1 MRQTLKA
8 HCRMTG
14 QRGLSLTGL
23 MLALFLFG
31 VGCLF
36 AAKVVPTITEYMTIQ
51 RSIESAKASGGTVRE
66 IQNYFDRQ
74 SSVNGVTAIAGKD
87 LEMRK
92 NGEQLEI
99 SFAYQKKIRLFGP
112 VSLLIDYAGSTEK
125 NAEKNT
131 KN

>member
-1 MRQTLKA
+1 MQTMKA
-8 HCRMTG
+8 HRRMTS

-23 MLALFLFG
+23 MLVLFLLG
-31 VGCLF
+31 MSGLF
-36 AAKVVPTITEYMTIQ
+36 AAKVVPTITEYLTIQ

-66 IQNYFDRQ
+66 TQNYFDRQ

-99 SFAYQKKIRLFGP
+99 SFAYQKKITLFGP

-125 NAEKNT
+125 NTDKNA
-131 KN
+131 KK